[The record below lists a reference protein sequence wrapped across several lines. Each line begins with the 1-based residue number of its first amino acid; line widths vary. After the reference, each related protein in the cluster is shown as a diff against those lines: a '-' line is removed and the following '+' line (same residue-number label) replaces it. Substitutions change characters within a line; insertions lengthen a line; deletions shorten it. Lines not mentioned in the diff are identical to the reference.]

1 MKMDR
6 KCWLNRVIVCFLMMI
21 IIIQIPMHAYP
32 DEKRTVAIGTNA
44 EYAPFEYL
52 DSNGDLTGFD
62 IDLMNA
68 IAKEAGFEVKWV
80 DLPFDSLL
88 GSIEAGDIEA
98 MEQLTLEDMD
108 TYTAV
113 SSRSKKEDLFTI
125 VTSYF
130 MPHSVECDKYSVLG
144 KIINVMEM
152 QNSRTKEIFYY
163 LSVEC
168 NSIQI
173 EFTIAKDDLMGE
185 PKVGRRFKGI
195 LWLQGEVDCL

>member
-1 MKMDR
+1 MTKDTGRRSAMKMDR

-88 GSIEAGDIEA
+88 
-98 MEQLTLEDMD
+98 Q
-108 TYTAV
+108 
-113 SSRSKKEDLFTI
+113 
-125 VTSYF
+125 
-130 MPHSVECDKYSVLG
+130 
-144 KIINVMEM
+144 
-152 QNSRTKEIFYY
+152 
-163 LSVEC
+163 
-168 NSIQI
+168 
-173 EFTIAKDDLMGE
+173 
-185 PKVGRRFKGI
+185 
-195 LWLQGEVDCL
+195 